1 MLNSPINY
9 MGSKRRLLK
18 QIIPYFPKDINTIYD
33 LFAGGGAV
41 SLNTPAKTV
50 VWNDLEIPLVN
61 MFSTLATLTPLHISA
76 LKAELLDLNT
86 SKEKFLQ
93 LRDAYN
99 NFPMDDYDRSLTLY
113 KLIILSFNGLPR
125 FNSKGKYNMP
135 WGQKKRVGK
144 ESYINKKIKD
154 LSKFVEYAQSNYFMW
169 STTSYQ
175 NVIKSN
181 LITPDDFVYLDPP
194 YSLTDATYMKS
205 NSWTEDQ
212 DMELWEYLE
221 RLDAM
226 GLKFAMSNV
235 LSHRGKV
242 NQTLTDLASAG
253 EFKVVHLNMDYS
265 NSTYHTKN
273 GKSDEVLIMNY

>member
-1 MLNSPINY
+1 MLNSPISY
-9 MGSKRRLLK
+9 MGSKRRLLN
-18 QIIPYFPKDINTIYD
+18 QILPYFPKDINTFYD

-50 VWNDLEIPLVN
+50 VWNDLEAPLVN
-61 MFSTLATLTPLHISA
+61 MFSALATLTPLHIQII
-76 LKAELLDLNT
+76 KGELLEMCV
-86 SKEKFLQ
+86 SKDKFIA
-93 LRDAYN
+93 LRDKYN
-99 NFPMDDYDRSLTLY
+99 ANNQDIYDRSLTLY
-113 KLIILSFNGLPR
+113 KLITLSFNNTPR
-125 FNSKGKYNMP
+125 FNSNGEYNMP
-135 WGQKKRVGK
+135 YGKSRVDR

-154 LSKFVEYAQSNYFMW
+154 LIKFVDYTQNHDFMW
-169 STTSYQ
+169 GTMSYQ
-175 NVIKSN
+175 QVIKQDYVK
-181 LITPDDFVYLDPP
+181 PGDFVYLDPP